1 MTLRL
6 QTMSSI
12 CTIERA
18 PRASFPA
25 VGLTLFA
32 TNPALK
38 LEVPSAILD
47 TDVWDSLEIVVLEPV
62 LVVTASQKIEH
73 GVHTSRTFLAK
84 ARHLATM
91 GESRDVRI
99 ETVDLMSP
107 ARVNGSAGWR
117 LDRLNAVWKCRDPDD
132 THIAWLFCSASGAKF
147 CDSPVNDPPS
157 KLVREQCVFS
167 AEVPSKRSQRR
178 LSLIKSGL
186 AGSSASERCET
197 PANQAKAERSR
208 RGAR

>member
-12 CTIERA
+12 CTIEGA

-25 VGLTLFA
+25 VGPTLFA

-38 LEVPSAILD
+38 LAVPSAIWD
-47 TDVWDSLEIVVLEPV
+47 TDVWDSLEIVMLEPV
-62 LVVTASQKIEH
+62 LVVTASQQIEH
-73 GVHTSRTFLAK
+73 GVHTGRTFLAK
-84 ARHLATM
+84 ARHLAVM
-91 GESRDVRI
+91 GETRDVRI

-117 LDRLNAVWKCRDPDD
+117 LDRLNEVWKCRDLDD
-132 THIAWLFCSASGAKF
+132 THIAWLFCSASGAEF

-167 AEVPSKRSQRR
+167 AGVPSKRPQRR
-178 LSLIKSGL
+178 VSLMKSGL
-186 AGSSASERCET
+186 AESSSSERCGTSATKE
-197 PANQAKAERSR
+197 AERSR